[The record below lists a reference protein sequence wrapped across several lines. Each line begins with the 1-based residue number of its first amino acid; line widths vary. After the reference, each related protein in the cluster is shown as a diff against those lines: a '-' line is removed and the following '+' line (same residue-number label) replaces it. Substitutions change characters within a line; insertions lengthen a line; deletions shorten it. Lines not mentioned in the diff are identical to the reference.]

1 MVFLHG
7 FLLVREYTMHT
18 TMSCPNFCPKW
29 SHWKSPLGSV
39 GISHLSRKGL
49 PARHFHLQG
58 DSWLWC
64 TLSRTSGRGPS
75 SSCEGC
81 GFPEC
86 WAQQGYWDPED
97 SWWSQH
103 ARLLF
108 FFFCTIIIIR
118 KTGLCTRALQ
128 PTAIHGIYHDRLA
141 RPCTDTGETALLA
154 PPWPSG
160 VGKTGRQTMHWVSQP
175 TASPKLCCTFRC
187 LVF

>member
-1 MVFLHG
+1 M
-7 FLLVREYTMHT
+7 
-18 TMSCPNFCPKW
+18 
-29 SHWKSPLGSV
+29 
-39 GISHLSRKGL
+39 
-49 PARHFHLQG
+49 
-58 DSWLWC
+58 D
-64 TLSRTSGRGPS
+64 S
-75 SSCEGC
+75 SSWESIPCILQWAAPISAPNGHTEKA
-81 GFPEC
+81 P
-86 WAQQGYWDPED
+86 WAQLGFHIWVGRASQQDIFISKVILD
-97 SWWSQH
+97 SDAHWAGLQEGDQVLAVKDVDFQNAEHSKATEILKTAGEASMH
-103 ARLLF
+103 VCF

>member
-1 MVFLHG
+1 
-7 FLLVREYTMHT
+7 
-18 TMSCPNFCPKW
+18 MSCPNFCPKW

-64 TLSRTSGRGPS
+64 TLHRTSGRGPS
-75 SSCEGC
+75 SSCEWC

-97 SWWSQH
+97 SWRSQH

-108 FFFCTIIIIR
+108 FFFVQLSSSERGDC
-118 KTGLCTRALQ
+118 ALERCSPQ
-128 PTAIHGIYHDRLA
+128 PSTWICCDRLA
-141 RPCTDTGETALLA
+141 RPLHKHWGNCTLSPSLTQWSGEDGETDHAL
-154 PPWPSG
+154 
-160 VGKTGRQTMHWVSQP
+160 SQP
-175 TASPKLCCTFRC
+175 ANCIAQTGLHFQLPSFLGDLHSLKGERWICPGTA
-187 LVF
+187 